1 MQRQQTEEIWRIKWM
16 LLRKEG
22 NSSGFGNNGLREAFK
37 KKKTVKRVTSS
48 LKVGR

>member
-22 NSSGFGNNGLREAFK
+22 NSSGFGNNDINPFLFSEQ
-37 KKKTVKRVTSS
+37 VY
-48 LKVGR
+48 